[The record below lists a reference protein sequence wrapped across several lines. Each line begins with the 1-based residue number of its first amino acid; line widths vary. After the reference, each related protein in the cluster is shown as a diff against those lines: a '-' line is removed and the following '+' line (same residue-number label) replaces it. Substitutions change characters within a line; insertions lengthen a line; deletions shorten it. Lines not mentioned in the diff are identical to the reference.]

1 LRAACGA
8 GRSRSIDI
16 GVSVMAE
23 ASHKDFSNPE
33 TIQAWRCI
41 GCGRLEASANC
52 IGICQDRMVDLVSAW
67 DYAEVVAAL
76 EHATG
81 RQAALEA
88 FVKRLA
94 HVTPREGGWKDT
106 YLALQRQARALLA
119 PDDGRPA

>member
-1 LRAACGA
+1 
-8 GRSRSIDI
+8 
-16 GVSVMAE
+16 
-23 ASHKDFSNPE
+23 
-33 TIQAWRCI
+33 
-41 GCGRLEASANC
+41 
-52 IGICQDRMVDLVSAW
+52 
-67 DYAEVVAAL
+67 VAAL